1 MGPGKARTSVA
12 VSACCHHGLAITK
25 QKMIIPLL
33 HASFLQGFSGSAGGS
48 SLFLPEGAVGVFDLP
63 TTWAVVKSAT
73 STDVP
78 VIDTYVQDPAA
89 STQRHLLSWL

>member
-1 MGPGKARTSVA
+1 VLIEPPYCLGYLPT
-12 VSACCHHGLAITK
+12 H
-25 QKMIIPLL
+25 
-33 HASFLQGFSGSAGGS
+33 FLQGFSGSAGGS

-78 VIDTYVQDPAA
+78 VIDSYVQQPTVHTTTVVRRAVA
-89 STQRHLLSWL
+89 PTEFMKQGNS